1 MRKEAIMGQLN
12 SFPDA
17 IILGLEAVRTN
28 LEQSL
33 RHDDV
38 SPTLRTNLAK
48 VVEAVEGFI
57 QLAQEAKAELH
68 TSIQS
73 PGLSGP
79 DFEDEG
85 IINSDK
91 NDGPSFIGSSFLPS

>member
-12 SFPDA
+12 NFPDT

-38 SPTLRTNLAK
+38 SPTLRTNLTK

-57 QLAQEAKAELH
+57 QLAQEAKAELQ
-68 TSIQS
+68 TTIQS
-73 PGLSGP
+73 PSISGP
-79 DFEDEG
+79 DFEKLPG
-85 IINSDK
+85 TNTP
-91 NDGPSFIGSSFLPS
+91 DGAVFTNLD